1 MKTEAKTNI
10 ITVEGKRKLE
20 EELENRKVNLR
31 TEIKKSIKEAR
42 EQGDLSENA
51 EYDAAKEEQ
60 RQNESRIEEIEYI
73 LKNYE
78 VYDPNED
85 ADGDKINLGCK
96 VTVKDLEFNKDIVYT
111 IVGAT
116 EVNLLKKM
124 ISIESPVGKALLGHK
139 EGETVTVE
147 TPNGEIKLKVLSVT
161 RE

>member
-85 ADGDKINLGCK
+85 ADADKINLGCK

-147 TPNGEIKLKVLSVT
+147 TPNGEIKLKVLTVT